1 MHSITHFVFSKHR
14 ASLLVAIIGAIFAQ
28 TAAAQNM
35 LDVAK
40 PDAVVPPLTYRSVF
54 KETSQG
60 VEKDTLDWRKANN
73 DVGRFTRGHVDILK
87 EEEREL
93 AKPMAL
99 PMTKPTSEPAA
110 DAAAPKPAGNAPPD
124 KNKAAPAHKH

>member
-1 MHSITHFVFSKHR
+1 MHSIARSKYSTR
-14 ASLLVAIIGAIFAQ
+14 YASLLATLVCAFFTQ
-28 TAAAQNM
+28 TTAAQNT

-40 PDAVVPPLTYRSVF
+40 PDVIVPQVGYRSVF

-60 VEKDTLDWRKANN
+60 VEKDTVDWRKANN

-93 AKPMAL
+93 AKPMVK
-99 PMTKPTSEPAA
+99 PMAEPAA
-110 DAAAPKPAGNAPPD
+110 QAATPKPASSVLPD
-124 KNKAAPAHKH
+124 KTKTAPAHKH